1 LITILEIDFLEW
13 EMMAPRVPVTV
24 EARLGYRNK
33 GDPEDQWKEYAT
45 STEIRTMDCT
55 PPEVC
60 LLQKWE

>member
-1 LITILEIDFLEW
+1 
-13 EMMAPRVPVTV
+13 MMAPRVPVTV